1 MQERQMATIRKIDSI
16 EEIPGADAIEA
27 ACIGGWKVV
36 VKKGEFQVGSLA
48 VYCEIDSWIPHS
60 LVPFLTKPGQFPKIY
75 NNVEGQRLR
84 TIKLRG
90 QISQG
95 LLLPYNILFDFESYK
110 AMASA
115 PTEMLIDF
123 DVTSILGIQKWEAPA
138 EFRAANAKGNF
149 PWFIPKTDQE
159 RIQNLTKEFE
169 AWKQE
174 KVLWQCTEKVDGS
187 SITVYVKDGQYGVCS
202 RNLELKLDDENSWC
216 KLAKSYELI
225 EKIQSTGRN
234 LAFQGE
240 IYGSAINGNLYKLN
254 DQRFM
259 LYNVFDIDE
268 QVYLLP
274 QAVEQLAQELQVP
287 HVPVL
292 EYSKLEASVAD
303 MLDRAEGKSTI
314 NASSI
319 REGLVFKH
327 TQKHGVSFKAI
338 SNSYLL
344 KHE

>member
-36 VKKGEFQVGSLA
+36 VKKQEYKQGDLVVF
-48 VYCEIDSWIPHS
+48 CEVDSWIPHS
-60 LVPFLTKPGQFPKIY
+60 IAAFLTPEGKEPKYFNGIP
-75 NNVEGQRLR
+75 GQRLR
-84 TIKLRG
+84 TKKLRG
-90 QISQG
+90 VISQG
-95 LLLPYNILFDFESYK
+95 LILAVSEDTVKGAGVLFKEGLDV
-110 AMASA
+110 SA
-115 PTEMLIDF
+115 H
-123 DVTSILGIQKWEAPA
+123 LGITKYEKPE
-138 EFRAANAKGNF
+138 EFRAANVKGNF

-174 KVLWQCTEKVDGS
+174 KALWQCTEKIDGS